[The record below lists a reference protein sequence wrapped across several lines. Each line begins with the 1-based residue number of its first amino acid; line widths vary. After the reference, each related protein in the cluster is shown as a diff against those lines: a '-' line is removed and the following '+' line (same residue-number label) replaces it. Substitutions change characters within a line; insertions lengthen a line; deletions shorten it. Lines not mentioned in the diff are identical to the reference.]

1 MNCPFCGAKPS
12 SVDEIINFTEMFNDL
27 FVTSGTI
34 SSPLF
39 RCDLERFEEL
49 VHIINEISWAYRNET
64 ISYISQSS
72 KVCKSVVI
80 TTLIEVSGKRQQF
93 EYILSEKHFVNSR
106 LDFLDLLPIDDSE
119 GFNRLRLNALF
130 QEIEE
135 AYYDPSQTLRELLN
149 ASNMNILEFREIL
162 EETFK
167 LDIKKKFFPLDEVI
181 QDGLL
186 NLLTS
191 SDEWEVYLAAKP
203 FVEESLLGQHL

>member
-12 SVDEIINFTEMFNDL
+12 SVDEITNFTEKFNEL
-27 FVTSGTI
+27 FVSSGTN

-39 RCDLERFEEL
+39 GCDLTNFEEL
-49 VHIINEISWAYRNET
+49 AHIINEISWAYRNET

-72 KVCKSVVI
+72 KICKSVVI
-80 TTLIEVSGKRQQF
+80 TTLIELSVKKQQF

-106 LDFLDLLPIDDSE
+106 LDFLDLLPIE
-119 GFNRLRLNALF
+119 NHEEFNRLRLNALF

-135 AYYDPSQTLRELLN
+135 ACYNPSQTLRELLS

-162 EETFK
+162 EETYK

-181 QDGLL
+181 QDDLL

-191 SDEWEVYLAAKP
+191 SDKWKVYLATKP
-203 FVEESLLGQHL
+203 FVEESFLGQHL